1 MEELKKLIRDIHDF
15 PNEGVIFKDITP
27 LLQDS
32 RTYQTTIDI
41 ISDRYLD
48 KQVDMVIGIEA
59 RGFIMA
65 STIAYK
71 LNAGFIMVRK
81 SGKLPYKTHRAT
93 YLLEYGSD
101 SLEIHQDAITPGQR
115 VLIVDD
121 VLATGGTASAV
132 DGLVN
137 LMGGEVVEIAFLIE
151 LDFLKGREKLK
162 GIPIFS
168 LIHY

>member
-15 PNEGVIFKDITP
+15 PNEGVILKDITP

-32 RTYQTTIDI
+32 RTNQTTIDI
-41 ISDRYLD
+41 ISDRYMD
-48 KQVDMVIGIEA
+48 KQIDMVIGIEA
-59 RGFIMA
+59 RGFIIA
-65 STIAYK
+65 STVAYK

-137 LMGGEVVEIAFLIE
+137 MMGGEVVEIAFLIE

-162 GIPIFS
+162 GIPVFS
-168 LIHY
+168 LIHF